1 MVRSGRLK
9 PKRLREIS
17 VHNMLSTIF
26 FSYAIFLCSS
36 PLCCFARDTITMNS
50 LLSDD
55 EVEKILFQQAKK
67 EKRKGFELGFFT
79 LEENPVYRSYVGI
92 GIRPLYIFYLMN
104 PNIYKYIYTVAG
116 MMSHVPIGN
125 WFYMNRSSTYSPIE
139 KINFFYLKIFYDFI
153 TIKLHRN
160 QQNSP
165 ITLRLL

>member
-1 MVRSGRLK
+1 
-9 PKRLREIS
+9 
-17 VHNMLSTIF
+17 
-26 FSYAIFLCSS
+26 
-36 PLCCFARDTITMNS
+36 MNS

-79 LEENPVYRSYVGI
+79 LEENPVYRSYVEI

-104 PNIYKYIYTVAG
+104 PNIYIYIYIYIHTHTVAG

-165 ITLRLL
+165 VTLRLL

>member
-1 MVRSGRLK
+1 MVRSRRLK
-9 PKRLREIS
+9 PQKLREIS

-26 FSYAIFLCSS
+26 FSYAFFLCSS

-55 EVEKILFQQAKK
+55 EAEKILFRQEKK

-79 LEENPVYRSYVGI
+79 LVYRSYVGI

-104 PNIYKYIYTVAG
+104 PNIYIYIYIHTVAG

-139 KINFFYLKIFYDFI
+139 KINFDFLWFYHYQTSLESTEQPSYCQII
-153 TIKLHRN
+153 VI
-160 QQNSP
+160 
-165 ITLRLL
+165 